1 MGGESIKLTRKN
13 EKKIRWLRRV
23 CTSMC
28 FPLFLIYFISK
39 TIPQSLCTYSSPVSF
54 TISTLQSPKI
64 SRKAA
69 AFFKKRDKEEKVC
82 FGTLLQWLCA
92 DVRDE
97 KMAVKK
103 RNVEIHKSRSC
114 HNDCCDVLVF
124 YRVRPWLLAGDK
136 SKLSTRPQR
145 QQTPGPSH
153 QHHQRCVCVCYVSV
167 LVCMYRCGWG

>member
-28 FPLFLIYFISK
+28 FPLFLIYLISK

-69 AFFKKRDKEEKVC
+69 ALFKKRDKEEKVC
-82 FGTLLQWLCA
+82 FGTLLQ
-92 DVRDE
+92 
-97 KMAVKK
+97 
-103 RNVEIHKSRSC
+103 
-114 HNDCCDVLVF
+114 
-124 YRVRPWLLAGDK
+124 
-136 SKLSTRPQR
+136 
-145 QQTPGPSH
+145 
-153 QHHQRCVCVCYVSV
+153 
-167 LVCMYRCGWG
+167 